1 MSPHLP
7 RFSKWIVALAGASFL
22 ALARP
27 ASGQG

>member
-1 MSPHLP
+1 MAVSRRVMGP
-7 RFSKWIVALAGASFL
+7 ALALAAVGFL